1 MQVQLLNEH
10 TDPAQ
15 VLDKGRKSR
24 TKEERKVQNIMKLK
38 LKPQFT

>member
-1 MQVQLLNEH
+1 MNISKATIHEH

-15 VLDKGRKSR
+15 VLDKGRKSK
-24 TKEERKVQNIMKLK
+24 TKEGKIKLK